1 MLCGKQKILV
11 GAEWPNEYLTWKSQ
25 GRLCQIKKKKKKI
38 HGGFGFH
45 ICIAFNLSLLAK
57 VAWKVATNRCSL
69 CVKLL
74 RTKFKVRETTG
85 LRGISPKILT
95 NLERYRDS

>member
-1 MLCGKQKILV
+1 MSILLGNLRKGSV
-11 GAEWPNEYLTWKSQ
+11 KP
-25 GRLCQIKKKKKKI
+25 KKKKKI